1 MFASHRPV
9 QHLLFPWVLLSLV
22 MACDSPSGDPTAKSP
37 AGSESGSA
45 TPAVAGESGVQDPA
59 RDVVLITVD
68 TLRFDAVGF
77 FEPAGAGESPWRTP
91 TPALEAMADEGRVF
105 TFAVAHAPLTLPSH
119 ASMLTGLYPYQH
131 GVRENAGFVL
141 PQEAQTVTE
150 VLKAEGFAT
159 AAFVSAFVLDGRF
172 GLSQGFDV
180 YGDRIARG
188 GSFQVSERRGDETV
202 AKAVEWWQAQE
213 GQRRFLWLHLF
224 DPHAPYDAGT
234 PWSEQAATPYQ
245 AEVAAVDAYLSPL
258 LDLFAAAE
266 HRPLVAFTSDHGEA
280 LGDHGELT
288 HGIFAYQSTLQV
300 PLLLWGP
307 GVEPGRDGRLARH
320 IDLMPTLLERVGLPV
335 PPDLPGRSLLGAG
348 EPSGESYFEA
358 LSGALNRGWAPLR
371 GVIRDGKKYIDLPLA
386 ELYDL
391 ETDPGE
397 LSNLVS
403 EQRRRAQGLRQQL
416 PEESQWPPDRSEL
429 SSEDIARLQSLG
441 YLTGDAGAKDRF
453 TTDDD
458 PKRLI
463 DLDRDIHRFS
473 ELFAAGDPKSLETA
487 VQLASS
493 MVERRPN
500 MGVAHTQLAQ
510 ALLESGRGAEAL
522 AAMER
527 ARAMDVASLS
537 LLRQLGLSLVE
548 AGRAQEALEVLRPL
562 ADAEDPEAMG
572 ALAMALSELGELGE
586 ASRWMA
592 SALDLTPEDGGLHEN
607 AAVLALRRQDAAA
620 AMVHGRRATE
630 LRPSSAAAWNHLGV
644 ALFMQARP
652 LEALEAWQR
661 SVSLD
666 PNQFDTLFNLGV
678 QAAELGRPDLA
689 RRALKDFEARAPR
702 DRYADDLP
710 KVRALLQRLGR

>member
-1 MFASHRPV
+1 MFRSHRSV
-9 QHLLFPWVLLSLV
+9 QHLPSCCLMLLGLAV
-22 MACDSPSGDPTAKSP
+22 ACGSPSSDP
-37 AGSESGSA
+37 AGEVPSESAS
-45 TPAVAGESGVQDPA
+45 TTLGVTTEASDGRGQA

-77 FEPAGAGESPWRTP
+77 FDAAGAEESPWRTP
-91 TPALEAMADEGRVF
+91 TPSLEAIAEEGRVF

-141 PQEAQTVTE
+141 PEEARTLAE
-150 VLKAEGFAT
+150 ILKAEGFAT

-172 GLSQGFDV
+172 GLSRGFDV

-202 AKAVEWWQAQE
+202 AKALEWWQSQA

-224 DPHAPYDAGT
+224 DPHAPYDAGS
-234 PWSEQAATPYQ
+234 PWSEQATTPYQ
-245 AEVAAVDAYLSPL
+245 AEVAAVDAYLRPL

-266 HRPLVAFTSDHGEA
+266 PRPLVAFTSDHGEA

-300 PLLLWGP
+300 PLLVWGP
-307 GVEPGRDGRLARH
+307 GVEPGSDDRLARH
-320 IDLMPTLLERVGLPV
+320 IDLMPTLLEGVGLPV
-335 PPDLPGRSLLGAG
+335 PSDLPGRSLLGPDG
-348 EPSGESYFEA
+348 DVGESYFEA

-371 GVIRDGKKYIDLPLA
+371 GVIRDGKKYVDLPLA

-391 ETDPGE
+391 EADPRE
-397 LSNLVS
+397 TSNLVAD
-403 EQRRRAQGLRQQL
+403 RRREAQALRQHL
-416 PEESQWPPDRSEL
+416 PDASEWPPARSEL
-429 SSEDIARLQSLG
+429 SSEDLARLQSLG
-441 YLTGDAGAKDRF
+441 YLTGDGDAKDHF

-473 ELFAAGDPKSLETA
+473 ELFAAGDPKSLEAA

-493 MVERRPN
+493 MVERRPT

-510 ALLESGRGAEAL
+510 ALLESGLRDEAL

-527 ARAMDVASLS
+527 ARAMDVAGVS

-548 AGRAQEALEVLRPL
+548 AGRTLEALEVLRPL
-562 ADAEDPEAMG
+562 ADSEDPESMG
-572 ALAMALSELGELGE
+572 ALAMALSELGRLEE

-592 SALDLTPEDGGLHEN
+592 SALELAPEDGSLQEN

-620 AMVHGRRATE
+620 AMVHGRKATE
-630 LRPSSAAAWNHLGV
+630 LRPSSAPAWNHLGV

-652 LEALEAWQR
+652 LEALEVWQR

-710 KVRALLQRLGR
+710 KVRALLERLGR